1 MPLTQLR
8 GMITLIILMT
18 SCSYCNRDISS
29 SPHVRYSLVLE
40 VLRGTIAQLRCH
52 DASVQRLVDLQMPK
66 LVEMLLHH
74 WHP

>member
-1 MPLTQLR
+1 MGPLTQ
-8 GMITLIILMT
+8 
-18 SCSYCNRDISS
+18 
-29 SPHVRYSLVLE
+29 
-40 VLRGTIAQLRCH
+40 LRGTIAQLRCH